1 VLQKGIK
8 KNSEWE
14 EPVLQFCCDTKTNKG
29 GNLIRYEQDNTRHAL
44 SSIAVELC
52 EEKRGNKSSHQVQN
66 KQTIHIPLAEP
77 V

>member
-1 VLQKGIK
+1 MLQKGIK

-29 GNLIRYEQDNTRHAL
+29 GYLIRYEQDNTRYAL
-44 SSIAVELC
+44 SSIAAKLC
-52 EEKRGNKSSHQVQN
+52 GEERGNKSSHQVQN
-66 KQTIHIPLAEP
+66 KQAIHIPLAEA